1 MRTFVSAF
9 GKTDSKHTRGA
20 VVQLVRMPACHA
32 GGRGFESLP
41 HRIKSRSNPGL
52 FAMWKGRFCKL
63 KNLQNEPSTSVGGY
77 GLGIFLDEKQGER
90 PDYRKN
96 YGIPKILLGYPD
108 FFVSMNLKRANCL

>member
-41 HRIKSRSNPGL
+41 HRKKVQEKSWT
-52 FAMWKGRFCKL
+52 FFCGVEGTL
-63 KNLQNEPSTSVGGY
+63 LQIENLQNDPSTSVPPEGMSNQRFDRG
-77 GLGIFLDEKQGER
+77 FT
-90 PDYRKN
+90 
-96 YGIPKILLGYPD
+96 
-108 FFVSMNLKRANCL
+108 

>member
-41 HRIKSRSNPGL
+41 HRKKPRSNPGL
-52 FAMWKGRFCKL
+52 LAMWKERFCKL
-63 KNLQNEPSTSVGGY
+63 KNLQNEPSTSAPPRGCQTSGLTGG
-77 GLGIFLDEKQGER
+77 LR
-90 PDYRKN
+90 RRKAALQR
-96 YGIPKILLGYPD
+96 G
-108 FFVSMNLKRANCL
+108 FESFRTAN

>member
-41 HRIKSRSNPGL
+41 HRKKRSTK
-52 FAMWKGRFCKL
+52 KGRPLLF
-63 KNLQNEPSTSVGGY
+63 Y
-77 GLGIFLDEKQGER
+77 ER
-90 PDYRKN
+90 
-96 YGIPKILLGYPD
+96 
-108 FFVSMNLKRANCL
+108 SSAAAAACL

>member
-41 HRIKSRSNPGL
+41 HRKSPGAIL
-52 FAMWKGRFCKL
+52 GFCDVEGTL
-63 KNLQNEPSTSVGGY
+63 LQIKNLQNEPSTSAPPRGCQTAGLTGG
-77 GLGIFLDEKQGER
+77 LR
-90 PDYRKN
+90 RRKAA
-96 YGIPKILLGYPD
+96 L
-108 FFVSMNLKRANCL
+108 

>member
-41 HRIKSRSNPGL
+41 HRREITIIHCISMFYRYFVLL
-52 FAMWKGRFCKL
+52 FCQRFV
-63 KNLQNEPSTSVGGY
+63 NLFLNNE
-77 GLGIFLDEKQGER
+77 
-90 PDYRKN
+90 N
-96 YGIPKILLGYPD
+96 
-108 FFVSMNLKRANCL
+108 

>member
-41 HRIKSRSNPGL
+41 HRKKVQEQSWTFCDVEGTLLQIKKFAKRTLDLRSPRGDV
-52 FAMWKGRFCKL
+52 KP
-63 KNLQNEPSTSVGGY
+63 QV
-77 GLGIFLDEKQGER
+77 
-90 PDYRKN
+90 
-96 YGIPKILLGYPD
+96 
-108 FFVSMNLKRANCL
+108 

>member
-41 HRIKSRSNPGL
+41 HRKSPGAILGFCDVEGTLLQIKKFAKRTLDLRSP
-52 FAMWKGRFCKL
+52 KGMSNQRFDR
-63 KNLQNEPSTSVGGY
+63 
-77 GLGIFLDEKQGER
+77 GIT
-90 PDYRKN
+90 
-96 YGIPKILLGYPD
+96 
-108 FFVSMNLKRANCL
+108 

>member
-41 HRIKSRSNPGL
+41 HRKKVQEQSWTFLYVEGPLLQIED
-52 FAMWKGRFCKL
+52 
-63 KNLQNEPSTSVGGY
+63 LQNEPSTSAPPRGCQTAGLTGG
-77 GLGIFLDEKQGER
+77 L
-90 PDYRKN
+90 RKR
-96 YGIPKILLGYPD
+96 KAAL
-108 FFVSMNLKRANCL
+108 